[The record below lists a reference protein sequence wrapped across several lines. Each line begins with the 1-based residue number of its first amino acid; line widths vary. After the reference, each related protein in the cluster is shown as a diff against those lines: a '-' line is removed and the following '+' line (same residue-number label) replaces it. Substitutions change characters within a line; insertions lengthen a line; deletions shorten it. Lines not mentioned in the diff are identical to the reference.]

1 MPYELQVAIR
11 YLVARRRQAFVSLI
25 SLVSTLGVA
34 VGVTALVVA
43 LALMT
48 GLQGEL
54 RDRML
59 GSMPHIYIAKIADG
73 GVPDPAGE
81 RAQFLKLPHVVG
93 AAPVVIGPA
102 LVRAGERSA
111 FVTLKGVDAAT
122 EATVTELPQR
132 MTAGRFDGLSVP
144 PDTTGDGPRL
154 DGIALGKDLAASLAV
169 RPGDVVTVLT
179 PEGTLTPMGV
189 MPRAR
194 SLRVVGIFSL
204 GLYEMDSAYAVVDL
218 PVGLRLMG
226 KRYPDFIQLKVD
238 DIYRAREVA
247 DGIVATHGA
256 AYQVQDFAQMNQSLF
271 SALQLEKMAVSIT
284 IGLIVMVAALNIV
297 ASLVLMVMEKSRD
310 IAILKTMGATRR
322 SITIVFMLQ
331 GTLIGLAGTLAGVV
345 LGLGLSFVL
354 DRYKL
359 VRIPDRRLPD
369 FVRAVRRRAAE
380 RRRRRAVGAADL
392 LPGDD
397 LPLAP
402 GGAARSGG
410 GASSWLRGAWLT
422 PSRRRRRPGRP
433 GRSSTSSI
441 WPSRTPRRAAPS
453 PCCAGCR

>member
-11 YLVARRRQAFVSLI
+11 YLIARRRQAFVSLI

-59 GSMPHIYIAKIADG
+59 GSMPHIYVARIAESGVAD
-73 GVPDPAGE
+73 VAGE
-81 RAQFLKLPHVVG
+81 RARLLPIPHVVG

-111 FVTLKGVDAAT
+111 FVTLKGVDPGT
-122 EATVTELPQR
+122 ERTVTELPSR
-132 MTAGRFDGLSVP
+132 MTSGSFADLSVS
-144 PDTTGDGPRL
+144 TENAAGQRL
-154 DGIALGKDLAASLAV
+154 DGIALGKDLAASLSV
-169 RPGDVVTVLT
+169 KVNDVVTVLT

-189 MPRAR
+189 MPRMR
-194 SLRVVGIFSL
+194 SLRVAGIFTL
-204 GLYEMDSAYAVVDL
+204 GLYEYDSAYAVVSL

-226 KRYPDFIQLKVD
+226 KPHPDFLQLKVD
-238 DIYRAREVA
+238 DVYQAHAVA
-247 DGIVATHGA
+247 EGIVARYGA
-256 AYQVQDFAQMNQSLF
+256 TYQVQDWAQMNQSLF

-310 IAILKTMGATRR
+310 IAILKTMGATPR
-322 SITIVFMLQ
+322 SISIVFMLQ
-331 GTLIGLAGTLAGVV
+331 GTLIGLAGTAAGVV

-354 DRYKL
+354 DRYRL
-359 VRIPDRRLPD
+359 VRIPTDVYQIAYVP
-369 FVRAVRRRAAE
+369 FAVE
-380 RRRRRAVGAADL
+380 
-392 LPGDD
+392 
-397 LPLAP
+397 PLAVATVAVAALLICFLATIYP
-402 GGAARSGG
+402 SRQAARLDP
-410 GASSWLRGAWLT
+410 AEALRHG
-422 PSRRRRRPGRP
+422 
-433 GRSSTSSI
+433 
-441 WPSRTPRRAAPS
+441 
-453 PCCAGCR
+453 

>member
-11 YLVARRRQAFVSLI
+11 YLIARRRQAFVSLI

-59 GSMPHIYIAKIADG
+59 GSMPHVYVAKIAEG
-73 GVPDPAGE
+73 GVADPARE
-81 RAQFLKLPHVVG
+81 RAQLLKLPHVVG

-111 FVTLKGVDAAT
+111 FVTLKGVDPAT

-132 MTAGRFDGLSVP
+132 MTAGRFDALSAP
-144 PDTTGDGPRL
+144 PDASGSGPRL
-154 DGIALGKDLAASLAV
+154 DGIALGKDLATSLAV
-169 RPGDVVTVLT
+169 RPGDVVIVLT

-204 GLYEMDSAYAVVDL
+204 GLYEMDSAYAVVSL

-226 KRYPDFIQLKVD
+226 KGYPDYIQLKVD
-238 DIYRAREVA
+238 DLYQAHAVA
-247 DGIVATHGA
+247 ESIVAAHGA

-322 SITIVFMLQ
+322 SISIVFMLQ
-331 GTLIGLAGTLAGVV
+331 GTLIGLAGTLAGVA

-354 DRYKL
+354 DRYRL
-359 VRIPDRRLPD
+359 VRIPTDVYQISYVPFRIEP
-369 FVRAVRRRAAE
+369 FAV
-380 RRRRRAVGAADL
+380 AVVAGAAL
-392 LPGDD
+392 LICF
-397 LPLAP
+397 LA
-402 GGAARSGG
+402 
-410 GASSWLRGAWLT
+410 T
-422 PSRRRRRPGRP
+422 IYPSRQA
-433 GRSSTSSI
+433 
-441 WPSRTPRRAAPS
+441 SRLDPAEALRH
-453 PCCAGCR
+453 G

>member
-25 SLVSTLGVA
+25 SFVSALGVA

-43 LALMT
+43 LALTT

-59 GSMPHIYIAKIADG
+59 GSMPHIYVARIAES
-73 GVPDPAGE
+73 GVPDPAAE
-81 RAQFLKLPHVVG
+81 RTRFTALPHVIG

-111 FVTLKGVDAAT
+111 FVTLKGVDTAI
-122 EATVTELPQR
+122 EGSVTELPAK
-132 MTAGRFDGLSVP
+132 MIAGRFDALAAP
-144 PDTTGDGPRL
+144 PETAGGGPRL

-169 RPGDVVTVLT
+169 RPGDTVTVLT

-194 SLRVVGIFSL
+194 SLRVAGIFQL
-204 GLYEMDSAYAVVDL
+204 GLYEFDSAYAVVAL

-226 KRYPDFIQLKVD
+226 KTYPDFLQLKVD
-238 DIYRAREVA
+238 DLYQAHAVA
-247 DGIVATHGA
+247 ESIVARHGA
-256 AYQVQDFAQMNQSLF
+256 TYQVQDFAQMNRSLF

-284 IGLIVMVAALNIV
+284 IGLIVIVAALNIV

-310 IAILKTMGATRR
+310 IAILKTMGATAR
-322 SITIVFMLQ
+322 SISIVFMLQ
-331 GTLIGLAGTLAGVV
+331 GTLIGVVGTAAGLV

-354 DRYKL
+354 DRYRL
-359 VRIPDRRLPD
+359 VPI
-369 FVRAVRRRAAE
+369 
-380 RRRRRAVGAADL
+380 
-392 LPGDD
+392 PGDVYQIAYVPFRIE
-397 LPLAP
+397 PLGVAVVAAAALIICFLATIYP
-402 GGAARSGG
+402 SRQAARLDP
-410 GASSWLRGAWLT
+410 AEALRHG
-422 PSRRRRRPGRP
+422 
-433 GRSSTSSI
+433 
-441 WPSRTPRRAAPS
+441 
-453 PCCAGCR
+453 

>member
-1 MPYELQVAIR
+1 MPYELQVAVR

-25 SLVSTLGVA
+25 SFVSTLGVA

-59 GSMPHIYIAKIADG
+59 GSMPHVYVAKIADG
-73 GVPDPAGE
+73 GVADVAGE
-81 RAQFLKLPHVVG
+81 RARFLKLPHVVG

-102 LVRAGERSA
+102 LVRAGERSS
-111 FVTLKGVDAAT
+111 FVTLKGVDPAT
-122 EATVTELPQR
+122 EASVTELPRR
-132 MTAGRFDGLSVP
+132 MTDGRFDALATP
-144 PDTTGDGPRL
+144 PDASGDGPRL

-194 SLRVVGIFSL
+194 SLRVTGIFAL
-204 GLYEMDSAYAVVDL
+204 GLYEFDSAYAVVAL

-226 KRYPDFIQLKVD
+226 KPHPDYIQLKVD
-238 DIYRAREVA
+238 NLDYARTVA
-247 DGIVATHGA
+247 ESIVAAHGA
-256 AYQVQDFAQMNQSLF
+256 TYQVQDFAQMNQSLF

-331 GTLIGLAGTLAGVV
+331 GTLIGLAGTLAGVA

-354 DRYKL
+354 DYYRL
-359 VRIPDRRLPD
+359 VRIPTDVYQIAYVP
-369 FVRAVRRRAAE
+369 FVVDPLSVTVVALSA
-380 RRRRRAVGAADL
+380 L
-392 LPGDD
+392 LICF
-397 LPLAP
+397 LATIYP
-402 GGAARSGG
+402 SRQAARLDP
-410 GASSWLRGAWLT
+410 AEALRHG
-422 PSRRRRRPGRP
+422 
-433 GRSSTSSI
+433 
-441 WPSRTPRRAAPS
+441 
-453 PCCAGCR
+453 

>member
-1 MPYELQVAIR
+1 MPYELQVAVR

-25 SLVSTLGVA
+25 SFVSTLGVA

-59 GSMPHIYIAKIADG
+59 GSMPHVYVAKIADG
-73 GVPDPAGE
+73 GVADPAGE
-81 RAQFLKLPHVVG
+81 RARFLELPHVVG

-111 FVTLKGVDAAT
+111 FVTLKGVDPAT
-122 EATVTELPQR
+122 EGTVTELPER
-132 MTAGRFDGLSVP
+132 MTAGRFDALAAP
-144 PDTTGDGPRL
+144 PDATGQGPRL
-154 DGIALGKDLAASLAV
+154 DGIALGKDLAASLGV
-169 RPGDVVTVLT
+169 RPGDTVTVLT

-194 SLRVVGIFSL
+194 SLRVIGLFSL
-204 GLYEMDSAYAVVDL
+204 GLYEFDSAYAVVGL

-226 KRYPDFIQLKVD
+226 KPHPDYIQLKVD
-238 DIYRAREVA
+238 DVYEAHAVA
-247 DGIVATHGA
+247 ESIVAADGA
-256 AYQVQDFAQMNQSLF
+256 AYQVQDWAQMNQSLF

-331 GTLIGLAGTLAGVV
+331 GTLIGLAGTVAGVA

-359 VRIPDRRLPD
+359 VRIPTDVYQIAHVP
-369 FVRAVRRRAAE
+369 FAVDALSVTVVALS
-380 RRRRRAVGAADL
+380 AL
-392 LPGDD
+392 LICF
-397 LPLAP
+397 LA
-402 GGAARSGG
+402 
-410 GASSWLRGAWLT
+410 T
-422 PSRRRRRPGRP
+422 IYPSRQ
-433 GRSSTSSI
+433 
-441 WPSRTPRRAAPS
+441 AAKLKPVE
-453 PCCAGCR
+453 ALRYG